1 MKPHLERL
9 AFVVL
14 YVALGGTLLYFSVRT
29 LIDAGSANPH
39 LAILAGVEA
48 VGAALLLIPRTQ
60 RVGGVLLLFTLLI
73 AFLVHAR
80 HGSYH
85 LDLVIYAAATWYVM
99 VRGSDRSAP

>member
-1 MKPHLERL
+1 MKPRLERL

-14 YVALGGTLLYFSVRT
+14 YVALGGTLLYFSIWT
-29 LIDAGSANPH
+29 LIDAWSTNLH
-39 LAILAGVEA
+39 LVALAGIEA

-60 RVGGVLLLFTLLI
+60 RVGGVLLLLTLLI

-99 VRGSDRSAP
+99 VRGSDRTAP